1 MKLKLSIVIVWYV
14 LSPNLPQAREFAILE
29 ILLKVHVVLLTSHAP
44 RES

>member
-1 MKLKLSIVIVWYV
+1 MKLKLPIVIVWYI

-29 ILLKVHVVLLTSHAP
+29 ILLKLHVVLLTSHAP